1 MVDLSHRILGSAP
14 SPSADATG
22 LPAALQGLQAVDI
35 VDLDVREDLRQ
46 GREPFSR
53 IMAAR
58 KSLPPGAVLRLRAT
72 IEPVPL
78 YGVMERQG
86 LTHWTEQLGPEDW
99 RIWFH
104 PPAGQ
109 AARGSCGTTMPRSA
123 PEPVVLDVRDLE
135 PPEPMVRTLQALE
148 DLPRDGTLIQLNVR
162 VPRFLLPQLEERG
175 FSYEVHEESPERVRL
190 VIRHRD
196 SDEPA
201 EGTSGSAG
209 RELDVR
215 VLPPREKHP
224 AIFAR
229 FDSLEPGD
237 SFVLVNDHDPV
248 PLRYQFAAERP
259 GGFTWNYLEQ
269 GPDIWRVRIA
279 RA

>member
-1 MVDLSHRILGSAP
+1 MVDMSHRILGNAP
-14 SPSADATG
+14 PASTAEAG
-22 LPAALQGLQAVDI
+22 LPAALQGLKEADI

-86 LTHWTEQLGPEDW
+86 LTHWTEQLGPDDW

-104 PPAGQ
+104 APAAQ
-109 AARGSCGTTMPRSA
+109 AQRPSCGTPPRAA

-148 DLPRDGTLIQLNVR
+148 DLPSDGTLIQLNVR
-162 VPRFLLPQLEERG
+162 VPRFLLPQLDERG

-196 SDEPA
+196 SGEP
-201 EGTSGSAG
+201 EGTSSSAG

-229 FDSLEPGD
+229 FDSLEQGD

-259 GGFTWNYLEQ
+259 GGFTWDYLEQ

-279 RA
+279 RT